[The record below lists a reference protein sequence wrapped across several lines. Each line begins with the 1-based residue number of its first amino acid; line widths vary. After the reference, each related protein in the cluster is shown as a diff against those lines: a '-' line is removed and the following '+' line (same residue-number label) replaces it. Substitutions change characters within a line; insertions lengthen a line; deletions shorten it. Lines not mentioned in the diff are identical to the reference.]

1 MRHPSEGVLRRL
13 VDEPAGVTD
22 DDRAHVTGCPTC
34 LRALDGARADAQL
47 VGSALST
54 SGAER
59 VDTDAAWARLAAT
72 TTATTTAT
80 ATATTTT
87 TTTVRPERSRAMSRG
102 RRRWQSV
109 VRRPAVAAL
118 AAAVLVTGAG
128 VAAANDWLPIFQ
140 TERVDPVE
148 VPATEL
154 VQVPD
159 LSAYGDLEI
168 TDEPDTEQVADAA
181 TARERTGLDVPEVA
195 ELPAGVTGEPVHLV
209 AGVVDATFTFSA
221 AKAAQAAAADGEVL
235 PPPPPGLDGS
245 AVRFEAGPGVATL
258 WAQPTGVPTLV
269 VARVVAP
276 SVYSSGVPFETV
288 RDYLLSLPGL
298 PDGLADQLRD
308 LSADASTLPLPVP
321 AELVTS
327 STAEVDGATATVLTS
342 RNGAF
347 AGVVWVEDGVMT
359 GVAGSLSVDEVLS
372 VARGL
377 R

>member
-22 DDRAHVTGCPTC
+22 DDRSHIAGCPTC
-34 LRALDGARADAQL
+34 LRALDTARADAQL
-47 VGSALST
+47 VGAALET
-54 SGAER
+54 PVR
-59 VDTDAAWARLAAT
+59 RIDTDAAWARLSTT
-72 TTATTTAT
+72 TTAPVRQASVARGGWRTA
-80 ATATTTT
+80 
-87 TTTVRPERSRAMSRG
+87 
-102 RRRWQSV
+102 

-118 AAAVLVTGAG
+118 SAVVLLTGAG

-148 VPATEL
+148 VTSTDL

-159 LSAYGDLEI
+159 LSAYGDLQI
-168 TDEPDTEQVADAA
+168 TQEADPQQVADAA
-181 TARERTGLDVPEVA
+181 AARERTGLAVPRVA
-195 ELPAGVTGEPVHLV
+195 ELPEGVTGDPTYQA
-209 AGVVDATFTFSA
+209 AGVVSGTFTFSA
-221 AKAAQAAAADGEVL
+221 AKAAQAAAAQGEVL
-235 PPPPPGLDGS
+235 PPTPAGIDGS
-245 AVRFEAGPGVATL
+245 QLRIEAGPGVAAV

-276 SVYSSGVPFETV
+276 KVYSSGVPFETV

-308 LSADASTLPLPVP
+308 LSADGGTLPLPVP

-327 STAEVDGATATVLTS
+327 STADVGGAQATVLTS
-342 RNGAF
+342 RNGLF

-359 GVAGSLSVDEVLS
+359 GVAGSLSADELLS
-372 VARGL
+372 VARDLG
-377 R
+377 